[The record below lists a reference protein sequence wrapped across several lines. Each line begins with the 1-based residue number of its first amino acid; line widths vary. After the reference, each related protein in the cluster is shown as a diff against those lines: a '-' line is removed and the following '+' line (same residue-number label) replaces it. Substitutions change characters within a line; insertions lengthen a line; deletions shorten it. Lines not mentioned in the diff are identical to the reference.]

1 LKQLISIIKRV
12 YLKDG
17 FRLLEKH
24 KIKIKNN
31 DIIKFKKLKWSIT
44 PRKVYLKD
52 YNYQFYKFYQPFKK
66 GYEKEVKS
74 LLGLV
79 NFAIQV
85 NSKYSKYKYLLDK
98 SLVFI

>member
-44 PRKVYLKD
+44 PRKLSLKD
-52 YNYQFYKFYQPFKK
+52 YNYQFYK
-66 GYEKEVKS
+66 KELKS